1 MDLPI
6 GFGDRVDPQQAG
18 LALFGD
24 TGGLRS
30 AQTVAVDAA
39 VYHRVRDVDAL
50 RAELARHALADHPQ
64 AGLRRGKVAVGRLAP
79 HAAGCASEED
89 GAPAQRHQAPRGLPP
104 DEEAGEAADP
114 PEIFEQLG

>member
-39 VYHRVRDVDAL
+39 VYTACATWMPCEPNS
-50 RAELARHALADHPQ
+50 RAMLWLII
-64 AGLRRGKVAVGRLAP
+64 RRPAF
-79 HAAGCASEED
+79 AAAK
-89 GAPAQRHQAPRGLPP
+89 
-104 DEEAGEAADP
+104 
-114 PEIFEQLG
+114 

>member
-1 MDLPI
+1 MCASRLPEPRARQI
-6 GFGDRVDPQQAG
+6 CAEIAYVISPPCRTVRTNGLKTLQPKDADRSPASRRKDAGDGSANRFRRSRRSQQAG

-64 AGLRRGKVAVGRLAP
+64 A
-79 HAAGCASEED
+79 
-89 GAPAQRHQAPRGLPP
+89 
-104 DEEAGEAADP
+104 
-114 PEIFEQLG
+114 

>member
-1 MDLPI
+1 MLAMDLPI

-64 AGLRRGKVAVGRLAP
+64 ASLRRGKVAVGRLAP
-79 HAAGCASEED
+79 HAAGRAGRC
-89 GAPAQRHQAPRGLPP
+89 PAQRHQAPRGLPP

-114 PEIFEQLG
+114 PEI